1 MWIILPDGVLYLWST
16 NSLSQ
21 WPQLKTPH
29 KHASGSSTGFVSLF
43 AYIGAAAAGAP
54 LAWIIQSLHWNGF
67 FGSLFIVS
75 LACALL
81 LVFVYFLQRKKNKL
95 KPNLSI

>member
-1 MWIILPDGVLYLWST
+1 
-16 NSLSQ
+16 
-21 WPQLKTPH
+21 
-29 KHASGSSTGFVSLF
+29 
-43 AYIGAAAAGAP
+43 AP

-95 KPNLSI
+95 KA